1 MKIIGTIRPD
11 VTEEISAEGEDY
23 VEAREKLLTAVPE
36 GYTLLHVRREA

>member
-23 VEAREKLLTAVPE
+23 VEVREKLALPK
-36 GYTLLHVRREA
+36 